1 MNVTPIVTVTLS
13 RPWGPHAAGSV
24 VEVDAIK
31 AGTLDELGYIQH
43 AQEPKP
49 KRKEKRG

>member
-1 MNVTPIVTVTLS
+1 MNVTPVVSVTLS
-13 RPWGPHAAGSV
+13 KPWGPHAAGSV

-31 AGTLDELGYIQH
+31 AGTLDELGYVKR
-43 AQEPKP
+43 EPEPRP